1 VSMSVTPASLA
12 RAGIP
17 GWTGG
22 VRYRSAVARQCE
34 RPGCAEPATVGYG
47 FDPRRQVAWLES
59 VVAGGGAASLC
70 RRHADAMAV
79 PRGWW
84 LDDRRQEQ
92 PREVR
97 ARPAAHEP
105 APTLFDASSP
115 AVEAAPDESDD
126 STPAWS
132 PIAVARTDLVEVL
145 DATTPLLARAFGRA
159 RGRGDPAA
167 GAAAG

>member
-1 VSMSVTPASLA
+1 
-12 RAGIP
+12 
-17 GWTGG
+17 
-22 VRYRSAVARQCE
+22 
-34 RPGCAEPATVGYG
+34 
-47 FDPRRQVAWLES
+47 VAWLE
-59 VVAGGGAASLC
+59 VVAGGDGAASLC

-79 PRGWW
+79 PRGWL
-84 LDDRRQEQ
+84 LDDRRHEP
-92 PREVR
+92 PRE
-97 ARPAAHEP
+97 AASLLDV
-105 APTLFDASSP
+105 APP